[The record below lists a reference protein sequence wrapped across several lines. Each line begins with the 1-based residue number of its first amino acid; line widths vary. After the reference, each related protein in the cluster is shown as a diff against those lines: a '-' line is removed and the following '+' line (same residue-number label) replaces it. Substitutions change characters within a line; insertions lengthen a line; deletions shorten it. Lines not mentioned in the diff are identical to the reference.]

1 MRAMTKKSTLPSP
14 APASDARSVS
24 RWGQDRR
31 LEFIDWRLRWDG
43 RINRSDLTS
52 FFGISIPQASLDIA
66 KYLEMAPSNAV
77 YDRSA
82 RVYVASPTLQAAFPS
97 NTPERYLNELLMR
110 AASVLPEE
118 LSFLGWTPPVDLAP
132 SPGRAVPAE
141 ILAPLLLAAREG
153 KQVVASYQSMSALE
167 PTKRALSP
175 HAVANDGFRW
185 HVRAYCHLRAEF
197 RDFIIPRILSVQNT
211 DEPGMDASND
221 EAWNRKVTLVLG
233 PNPELSPAARKVIEL
248 DYGMAGGQ
256 VKLECRQAL
265 LFYTLKRL
273 GLLEGQEAPPE
284 VQQIALVNR
293 DEIVGW
299 LPKGG

>member
-1 MRAMTKKSTLPSP
+1 MPKKST
-14 APASDARSVS
+14 PASPPPTSEARSVS

-43 RINRSDLTS
+43 HINRADLTA

-66 KYLEMAPSNAV
+66 KYLEMAPANAV

-82 RVYVASPTLQAAFPS
+82 RVYLAAPTFEAAFPS
-97 NTPERYLNELLMR
+97 NTSERYLNELLMR
-110 AASVLPEE
+110 AASVLPQE

-132 SPGRAVPAE
+132 SPGRSVPVE
-141 ILAPLLLAAREG
+141 ILAPLLLAARERR
-153 KQVVASYQSMSALE
+153 QVHVSYQSMSAME

-185 HVRAYCHLRAEF
+185 HVRAFCHLREEF
-197 RDFIIPRILSVQNT
+197 RDFIIPRILSVEVT
-211 DEPGMDASND
+211 DEPGMDSAND
-221 EAWNRKVTLVLG
+221 DVWHRKVTLVLG
-233 PNPELSPAARKVIEL
+233 PNPKLSPAARKVIEL
-248 DYGMAGGQ
+248 DYGMTRGQ
-256 VKLECRQAL
+256 AKLDCRQAL

-284 VQQIALVNR
+284 VQQIALLNR
-293 DEIVGW
+293 EEVARW
-299 LPKGG
+299 LPKGS